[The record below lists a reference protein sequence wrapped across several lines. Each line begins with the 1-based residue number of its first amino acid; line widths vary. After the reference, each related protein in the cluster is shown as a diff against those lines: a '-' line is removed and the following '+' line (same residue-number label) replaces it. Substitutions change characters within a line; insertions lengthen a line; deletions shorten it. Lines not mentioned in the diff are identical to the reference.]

1 VRQVN
6 WKKIAIVGGLAGIS
20 VWALVSGHLEA
31 LLLWVVA
38 LVGSG
43 SKGKEKEVE
52 KQRQVTDTFI
62 GEVAE
67 NINEIKKIED
77 AYEQEVTRI
86 EDAGNSADIADIISS
101 ANERERR
108 RNKIVE

>member
-1 VRQVN
+1 MN
-6 WKKIAIVGGLAGIS
+6 WKRAGIIAGLAGIS

-52 KQRQVTDTFI
+52 KRRQVTDTFI
-62 GEVAE
+62 GEVE
-67 NINEIKKIED
+67 STIEEIEKIED

-86 EDAGNSADIADIISS
+86 EDAGNSADIADIILS

>member
-1 VRQVN
+1 MN
-6 WKKIAIVGGLAGIS
+6 WKRAGIIAGLAGIS
-20 VWALVSGHLEA
+20 VWALVTGHLEA

-43 SKGKEKEVE
+43 SKGKEKEAQ
-52 KQRQVTDTFI
+52 KRRQVTDTFI
-62 GEVAE
+62 GEVE
-67 NINEIKKIED
+67 STIEEIEKIED

-86 EDAGNSADIADIISS
+86 EDAGNSADIGDLILS

>member
-1 VRQVN
+1 MN
-6 WKKIAIVGGLAGIS
+6 WKRAGIIAGLAGIS

-62 GEVAE
+62 GEVE
-67 NINEIKKIED
+67 STIEEIEKIED
-77 AYEQEVTRI
+77 AYEQEVTQI
-86 EDAGNSADIADIISS
+86 EDAGNSADITDIINS

-108 RNKIVE
+108 RNKIE

>member
-1 VRQVN
+1 MN
-6 WKKIAIVGGLAGIS
+6 WKRAGIIVGLAGIS

-52 KQRQVTDTFI
+52 KRREVTDTFI

-67 NINEIKKIED
+67 TIEEIDEIKEN
-77 AYEQEVTRI
+77 YEQEVTRI
-86 EDAGNSADIADIISS
+86 EQEGNSADIADIISS

-108 RNKIVE
+108 RNQME

>member
-1 VRQVN
+1 MN
-6 WKKIAIVGGLAGIS
+6 WKRAGIIAGLAGIS
-20 VWALVSGHLEA
+20 VWSLVTGHLEA

-52 KQRQVTDTFI
+52 KRREVTDTFI

-67 NINEIKKIED
+67 TINEIDEIKES
-77 AYEQEVTRI
+77 YEQEVTRI

-108 RNKIVE
+108 RNKIE

>member
-1 VRQVN
+1 MN
-6 WKKIAIVGGLAGIS
+6 WKKIAIVGGLACIS
-20 VWALVSGHLEA
+20 VWAFVTGHLEA

-52 KQRQVTDTFI
+52 KRREVTDTFI
-62 GEVAE
+62 GEVE
-67 NINEIKKIED
+67 STIEEIEKIED
-77 AYEQEVTRI
+77 AYEQEVTQI
-86 EDAGNSADIADIISS
+86 EDAGNSADITDIINS

>member
-1 VRQVN
+1 MN
-6 WKKIAIVGGLAGIS
+6 WKRAGIIAGLAGIS

-52 KQRQVTDTFI
+52 KRREVTDTFI
-62 GEVAE
+62 GEVQSTIE
-67 NINEIKKIED
+67 EIEKIED
-77 AYEQEVTRI
+77 AYEQEVTQI
-86 EDAGNSADIADIISS
+86 EDAGNSADITDIINS

-108 RNKIVE
+108 RNKIE

>member
-1 VRQVN
+1 MN
-6 WKKIAIVGGLAGIS
+6 WKRAGIIAGLAGIS
-20 VWALVSGHLEA
+20 VWALVTGHLEA

-52 KQRQVTDTFI
+52 KRREVTDTFI
-62 GEVAE
+62 GEVE
-67 NINEIKKIED
+67 STIEEIEKIED

-108 RNKIVE
+108 RNKIE

>member
-1 VRQVN
+1 MN
-6 WKKIAIVGGLAGIS
+6 WKRAGIIAGLAGIS

-52 KQRQVTDTFI
+52 KRREVTDTFI

-67 NINEIKKIED
+67 TINEIDEIKES
-77 AYEQEVTRI
+77 YEQEVTRI
-86 EDAGNSADIADIISS
+86 EQEGNSADIGDLILS

-108 RNKIVE
+108 RNKIE

>member
-1 VRQVN
+1 MN
-6 WKKIAIVGGLAGIS
+6 WKKVPIVGGLACIS
-20 VWALVSGHLEA
+20 VWALVTGHLEA

-52 KQRQVTDTFI
+52 TRRQVTDTFI

-67 NINEIKKIED
+67 TINEIEKIED
-77 AYEQEVTRI
+77 DYEQEVTRI
-86 EDAGNSADIADIISS
+86 EDAGNSADIADIIDS

-108 RNKIVE
+108 RNQIVE

>member
-1 VRQVN
+1 MN
-6 WKKIAIVGGLAGIS
+6 WKRAGIIAALACIS
-20 VWALVSGHLEA
+20 VWALVTGHLEA

>member
-1 VRQVN
+1 MN
-6 WKKIAIVGGLAGIS
+6 WKRAGIIAGLAGIS

-52 KQRQVTDTFI
+52 KRREVTDTFI
-62 GEVAE
+62 GEVE
-67 NINEIKKIED
+67 STIEEIEKIED

-86 EDAGNSADIADIISS
+86 EDAGNSADITDIINS

-108 RNKIVE
+108 RNKIE

>member
-1 VRQVN
+1 MN
-6 WKKIAIVGGLAGIS
+6 WKKIAIVATLAGIS
-20 VWALVSGHLEA
+20 VWGLVTGHLEA

-43 SKGKEKEVE
+43 SKGREKEAQ
-52 KQRQVTDTFI
+52 KRRQVTDTFI

-67 NINEIKKIED
+67 TINEIEKIED
-77 AYEQEVTRI
+77 DYGQEVTRI
-86 EDAGNSADIADIISS
+86 EDAGNSADIADIIDS

-108 RNKIVE
+108 RNQIVE

>member
-1 VRQVN
+1 MN
-6 WKKIAIVGGLAGIS
+6 WKKIAIVGGLACIS

-31 LLLWVVA
+31 LLLWVVSI
-38 LVGSG
+38 VGSG
-43 SKGKEKEVE
+43 SKGKEKEIE
-52 KQRQVTDTFI
+52 KRREVTDTFI

-67 NINEIKKIED
+67 TINEIDEIKES
-77 AYEQEVTRI
+77 YEQEVTRI
-86 EDAGNSADIADIISS
+86 EQEGNSADIGDLILS

>member
-1 VRQVN
+1 MN
-6 WKKIAIVGGLAGIS
+6 WKRAGIIAGLAGIS

-52 KQRQVTDTFI
+52 KRREVTDTFI
-62 GEVAE
+62 GEVE
-67 NINEIKKIED
+67 STIEEIEKIED

-108 RNKIVE
+108 RNKIE

>member
-1 VRQVN
+1 MN
-6 WKKIAIVGGLAGIS
+6 WKRAGIIAGLAGIS

-38 LVGSG
+38 IVGSG

-52 KQRQVTDTFI
+52 KRREVTDTFI
-62 GEVAE
+62 GEVE
-67 NINEIKKIED
+67 STIEEIEKIED

-86 EDAGNSADIADIISS
+86 EDAGNSADIADIIAS

-108 RNKIVE
+108 RNKIE

>member
-1 VRQVN
+1 LN
-6 WKKIAIVGGLAGIS
+6 WKRVLIIGGLAGIS

-52 KQRQVTDTFI
+52 KRREVTDTFI
-62 GEVAE
+62 GEVE
-67 NINEIKKIED
+67 STIEEIEKIED
-77 AYEQEVTRI
+77 AYEQEVTQI
-86 EDAGNSADIADIISS
+86 EDAGNSADITDIINS

-108 RNKIVE
+108 RNKIE

>member
-1 VRQVN
+1 MN
-6 WKKIAIVGGLAGIS
+6 WKKIAIVGGLACIS

-38 LVGSG
+38 IVGSG

-52 KQRQVTDTFI
+52 KRREVTDTFI
-62 GEVAE
+62 GEVE
-67 NINEIKKIED
+67 STIEEIEKIED

-86 EDAGNSADIADIISS
+86 EDAGNSADIGDLILS

-108 RNKIVE
+108 RNQIE

>member
-1 VRQVN
+1 MN
-6 WKKIAIVGGLAGIS
+6 WKRAGIIAGLAGIS
-20 VWALVSGHLEA
+20 VWALVTGHLEA

-43 SKGKEKEVE
+43 SKGKEKEVQ
-52 KQRQVTDTFI
+52 KKRQVTDTFI

-67 NINEIKKIED
+67 TIEEIDEIKKN
-77 AYEQEVTRI
+77 YEQEVERI
-86 EDAGNSADIADIISS
+86 EQEGNSADIADIISS

>member
-1 VRQVN
+1 MN
-6 WKKIAIVGGLAGIS
+6 WKRAGIIVGLAGIS
-20 VWALVSGHLEA
+20 VWALVTGHLEA

-52 KQRQVTDTFI
+52 KRREVTDTFI
-62 GEVAE
+62 GEVE
-67 NINEIKKIED
+67 STIEEIEKIED
-77 AYEQEVTRI
+77 AYEQEVTQI
-86 EDAGNSADIADIISS
+86 EDAGNSADITDIINS

-108 RNKIVE
+108 RNQIE